1 MRILITGAAG
11 LLGNELV
18 QSVQAKGWEAIA
30 ASRTDWDLANPEGAT
45 LLIGKYKP
53 DVTIHC
59 AAETNVDKCEL
70 DPAWAK
76 LINEDATA
84 VLAAA
89 VQASGSR
96 FVYISSCGIFSG
108 DSRLPYLETD
118 APQPRTVYA
127 ASKYNGELRALDAN
141 PKFLVC
147 RVGWLFGGSL
157 TQKKNFVEARRKEA
171 LTGKPMMSAND
182 KWGSPTWAKHAA
194 DRILELIDVS
204 ASGIAHV
211 ANGGVASRHDYVCG
225 ILAAVKSTATVQAVD
240 SSNFKRAAPVP
251 DFEAISSLRNGEW
264 GMSSLPSWQDA
275 LADYVKIYDSTG
287 TL

>member
-18 QSVQAKGWEAIA
+18 QSVQAKGWESIA
-30 ASRTDWDLANPEGAT
+30 ASRVDWDLAKPEEAAY
-45 LLIGKYKP
+45 LIGKYKP
-53 DVTIHC
+53 DVTVHC

-70 DPAWAK
+70 EPDWAK

-84 VLAAA
+84 ALAAA
-89 VQASGSR
+89 IQAAGSR
-96 FVYISSCGIFSG
+96 LVYISSCGIFSG
-108 DSRLPYLETD
+108 DSRVSYLETD
-118 APQPRTVYA
+118 IPKPRTIYA
-127 ASKYNGELRALDAN
+127 ASKYHGELRVQETN
-141 PKFLVC
+141 PDFLVC

-194 DRILELIDVS
+194 DRIVDLIDIS
-204 ASGIAHV
+204 AGGVAHV
-211 ANGGVASRHDYVCG
+211 ANAGVVSRHEYVCG
-225 ILAAVKSTATVQAVD
+225 ILAALNSTATVQAVD

-251 DFEAISSLRNGEW
+251 DFEAISSVRNKDW
-264 GMSSLPSWQDA
+264 GMSPLPSWQEA
-275 LADYVKIYDSTG
+275 LADYVKIYAAIKTP
-287 TL
+287 